1 MWKNFIRNPVHK
13 TCVKLLTHCYNISM
27 KFELSAA
34 LAGVASVV
42 IYLFGGIDIAMQCLL
57 IAIVID
63 YISGLIKAYNTKTL
77 DSKIGFKGILKKV
90 GILCIV
96 CLAVLVD
103 RLTGESGA
111 IRTLVIYYF
120 VANEGLSVLENL
132 AIAGLPIPQSIKK
145 ALQAL
150 KKESK

>member
-1 MWKNFIRNPVHK
+1 
-13 TCVKLLTHCYNISM
+13 M

-57 IAIVID
+57 IAVVID

-132 AIAGLPIPQSIKK
+132 AIAGLPIPQSIRK